1 MKYSKATN
9 YALHAML
16 SLANKTEKTSIGVQS
31 LATELSVST
40 TYLSK
45 ILAKLVKEG
54 LVLSSSG
61 AQGGYS
67 LAANKNDVSF
77 LDVIQAIEGKAS
89 LFECDPQHGEHCLV
103 HQVMLE
109 AETEMERQLKQKRII
124 DVAYQIK

>member
-16 SLANKTEKTSIGVQS
+16 SLANKTEKISIGVQS

-54 LVLSSSG
+54 LVLSSPG

-67 LAANKNDVSF
+67 LAANKNEVSF

-89 LFECDPQHGEHCLV
+89 LFECDPQHGENCLV

-124 DVAYQIK
+124 DVAHQIK